1 MSYASEVPSPKD
13 PRIFTLQKLH
23 HTTTLVDPPTFV
35 VEPPL
40 SRIPIMAS
48 SAVLSLRFLLLIAS
62 ILALSAQA
70 FAQSTTSTGSQHAST
85 TTASIIPGE
94 SPWSYYGCWNETT
107 LAAGGGGAR
116 ALSGVEEDLTTMTA
130 DLCMAFCKSNSYTY
144 AGIEYTKYV
153 SPDFSIQSAGIWRF
167 WLDWRWY

>member
-1 MSYASEVPSPKD
+1 MSYASKVLSPKD
-13 PRIFTLQKLH
+13 PPIFTLQKLH
-23 HTTTLVDPPTFV
+23 HTTTLVNPPTFV
-35 VEPPL
+35 VEPPP

-48 SAVLSLRFLLLIAS
+48 TVLSPRCLLLIAS

-70 FAQSTTSTGSQHAST
+70 FAQSTTSTGSQPAST

-94 SPWSYYGCWNETT
+94 SPWSYHGCWNETT

-144 AGIEYTKYV
+144 AGIEYAKYV
-153 SPDFSIQSAGIWRF
+153 FS
-167 WLDWRWY
+167 